1 MEKKKNNLIPIVIIL
16 IVLVLGL
23 GGFIVYDK
31 VLNNNEDNNVVNN
44 NGLDEL
50 QKIYPFSMGYDKLGI
65 EVYLEENYL
74 KYLPIHWENNEQSS
88 YEVKNLTDKEISMT
102 VWRYIVWNYGLTDLK
117 SSMPVSHINSF
128 IGNFLNLNNYNIKDM
143 EITDNYFFGLEKQND
158 NYIASLG
165 TSEYTFPKYRITDIK
180 YDINKKEIL
189 VYFDTYTLGYPPTF
203 KENSGIATF
212 KTDTIDKI
220 WLERVEF
227 DK

>member
-88 YEVKNLTDKEISMT
+88 YEDKNLTDKEISMT
-102 VWRYIVWNYGLTDLK
+102 VWKYIVWN
-117 SSMPVSHINSF
+117 
-128 IGNFLNLNNYNIKDM
+128 
-143 EITDNYFFGLEKQND
+143 
-158 NYIASLG
+158 
-165 TSEYTFPKYRITDIK
+165 
-180 YDINKKEIL
+180 
-189 VYFDTYTLGYPPTF
+189 
-203 KENSGIATF
+203 
-212 KTDTIDKI
+212 
-220 WLERVEF
+220 
-227 DK
+227 